1 MPSELAKLLAFSF
14 LSVCSCLYIIRVP
27 HAAISSA
34 TRCAQAPAAAIH
46 HQHRR
51 HNIVVLRSRQPQQRP
66 QLDLASLVTISPP
79 SMNRVLGNRQTYL
92 RQCHA
97 PAGSRFVR
105 EIRARTQHPGL
116 AILVLAL
123 ACQQPPAV
131 PRGIRRRDLRRGG
144 CGQI

>member
-1 MPSELAKLLAFSF
+1 MPSELAKLLPFSL

-46 HQHRR
+46 HQRR
-51 HNIVVLRSRQPQQRP
+51 RRIVVLRSRQPQQRP

-79 SMNRVLGNRQTYL
+79 CMNRVLGNRQTYL

-97 PAGSRFVR
+97 PAGSRFPR
-105 EIRARTQHPGL
+105 EIRARTQQPGL
-116 AILVLAL
+116 AILALVL